1 MHVRFVDIDWQ
12 KRLWRILKNPALEVV
27 AAILVVMLAAWVVVE
42 TETEQRS
49 TLFPLLSGRR

>member
-1 MHVRFVDIDWQ
+1 MHLKFVDIDWQ

>member
-1 MHVRFVDIDWQ
+1 MHLRFVDIDWQ

>member
-1 MHVRFVDIDWQ
+1 MHLKFVDIDWQ

-42 TETEQRS
+42 TETEQRT

>member
-1 MHVRFVDIDWQ
+1 MHLKFVGIDWQ

-42 TETEQRS
+42 TEVEQRT
-49 TLFPLLSGRR
+49 TLFPLLSGHK